1 MTDKKTDHR
10 TKPATKAKSAQKTS
24 YPLFRPLFAVGR
36 FFRGIGRKMGERVR
50 GLLAR
55 RPHRS
60 FYLTARQDARRGL
73 KIDSYG
79 GFTMRVWR
87 MMIKNRGLFIKYFIF
102 YGIAAFCIVGLA
114 SQENF
119 VAFRD
124 AINNSDGYEGITKW
138 VSLFSN
144 AIASGGSSTLDASQQ
159 ILSAILFLY
168 GWLTI
173 IWLLRAIMRGDD
185 EKIKLRDGLYSSGSP
200 ILSTLA
206 VAVVVVLQLLPL
218 GLVTIA
224 YTSITAVGW
233 INTGVAIENMAAWC
247 ALAVAAILTIYWISS
262 SLIALIIVTLP
273 GTYPFV
279 AIRAAGDLMVG
290 RRLKLT
296 LRLLFMMLPVAL
308 LWLLILMPAIFVDSW
323 LKLTWFP
330 LVPLVVF
337 LLGILT
343 MMWIATYIYMLYRQ
357 IVDDP
362 TPPVSARILKKPTKL
377 KKSVKSQNAAKS
389 VKKPKSSKQ

>member
-1 MTDKKTDHR
+1 MTDKANHKSKTAAETDQTGKINH
-10 TKPATKAKSAQKTS
+10 PF
-24 YPLFRPLFAVGR
+24 FRPLFAIGR
-36 FFRGIGRKMGERVR
+36 FFRNIGRKIGGRVR

-60 FYLTARQDARRGL
+60 FYLTPRHDTRRSL

-79 GFTMRVWR
+79 GFSLRVWR
-87 MMIKNRGLFIKYFIF
+87 MIRKNRRLFIKYFIF
-102 YGIAAFCIVGLA
+102 YAIASFFIVGLA

-119 VAFRD
+119 AAFRE
-124 AINNSDGYEGITKW
+124 AIGNSASYEGITKW

-144 AIASGGSSTLDASQQ
+144 AIASGGSSTLDSSQQ
-159 ILSAILFLY
+159 ILSGILFLY

-173 IWLLRAIMRGDD
+173 VWLLRTLMRGDG
-185 EKIKLRDGLYSSGSP
+185 EKVKLRDGLYSAGSP

-206 VAVVVVLQLLPL
+206 VALVIVVQLLPL

-233 INTGVAIENMAAWC
+233 INTGIAIENMAAWC
-247 ALAVAAILTIYWISS
+247 ALVVAAVLTLYWISS

-279 AIRAAGDLMVG
+279 AIRAAGDLIVG

-330 LVPLVVF
+330 LVPIVVF

-362 TPPVSARILKKPTKL
+362 TPPVRLQKSRKPAKMT
-377 KKSVKSQNAAKS
+377 KKSTSHKNK
-389 VKKPKSSKQ
+389 

>member
-1 MTDKKTDHR
+1 
-10 TKPATKAKSAQKTS
+10 
-24 YPLFRPLFAVGR
+24 
-36 FFRGIGRKMGERVR
+36 
-50 GLLAR
+50 
-55 RPHRS
+55 
-60 FYLTARQDARRGL
+60 
-73 KIDSYG
+73 
-79 GFTMRVWR
+79 
-87 MMIKNRGLFIKYFIF
+87 
-102 YGIAAFCIVGLA
+102 
-114 SQENF
+114 
-119 VAFRD
+119 
-124 AINNSDGYEGITKW
+124 
-138 VSLFSN
+138 
-144 AIASGGSSTLDASQQ
+144 
-159 ILSAILFLY
+159 
-168 GWLTI
+168 
-173 IWLLRAIMRGDD
+173 MRGDD

-377 KKSVKSQNAAKS
+377 KKSVKPQNAAKS